1 MEPKIV
7 RSADLDRIADAIRA
21 KGAGKC
27 PSLLVISKAK
37 FRKQMMNQAYR
48 EFLRA
53 MNEMGQL

>member
-1 MEPKIV
+1 M